1 MGIVKAFF
9 RFLISKLF
17 LINLALVILVGFM
30 IPYCS
35 LGALEDFTNNDS
47 EDYQHNYIAVPNFI
61 GVNMD
66 NIDDFIGNKD
76 LNYVIN
82 DSVYSDNAPAG
93 SVISQD
99 PDPHIETAIDT
110 IPSFVK
116 PGRRIYLT
124 VVKKGGEYKVLPDL
138 LSVNNSKKLAKVK
151 LEMLGFKVNFESKQH
166 KDDGRVLE
174 LKYNGKKIDAGNKLL
189 KGSVIEVIYRSGE
202 GGKPVNL
209 PMLIGETAF
218 NAQQLLALS
227 GLESEVFYESALTAE
242 DSLSFVVYK
251 QSPHPQSVV
260 EGAVPSGSLVTI
272 MARKLVVVTDTAA
285 VADPL

>member
-1 MGIVKAFF
+1 MDIVKAFF

-35 LGALEDFTNNDS
+35 LGALEEFTNNDS
-47 EDYQHNYIAVPNFI
+47 EDYQRNYIAVPNFI
-61 GVNMD
+61 GVHMD
-66 NIDDFIGNKD
+66 NIDDFIGSKD

-99 PDPHIETAIDT
+99 PDPHIETTDDT

-124 VVKKGGEYKVLPDL
+124 VVKKAGEYKVFPDL

-151 LEMLGFKVNFESKQH
+151 LEMLGFKVDFEAKPH

-174 LKYNGKKIDAGNKLL
+174 LKYKGKKIEAGTKLL
-189 KGSVIEVIYRSGE
+189 KGSVIEVIYGSGG
-202 GGKPVNL
+202 GGKPVKL
-209 PMLIGETAF
+209 PKLFGETAF
-218 NAQQLLALS
+218 RAQQLLALL
-227 GLESEVFYESALTAE
+227 GLESQVLYENALTAE

-251 QSPHPQSVV
+251 QSPHPLSVFNGV
-260 EGAVPSGSLVTI
+260 VPSGTAVTI
-272 MARKLVVVTDTAA
+272 MVRKHVVVSDTVA
-285 VADPL
+285 VVDPL

>member
-1 MGIVKAFF
+1 MNMDIVKAFF

-35 LGALEDFTNNDS
+35 LGALEEFTNNDS
-47 EDYQHNYIAVPNFI
+47 EDYRRHYIAVPNFI
-61 GVNMD
+61 GVHMD

-93 SVISQD
+93 SVISQN
-99 PDPHIETAIDT
+99 PDPHIETANDT
-110 IPSFVK
+110 IPSYVK

-124 VVKKGGEYKVLPDL
+124 VVKKTGEYKIIPDL

-151 LEMLGFKVNFESKQH
+151 LEMLGFKVNFEPKAH
-166 KDDGRVLE
+166 KDNGRVLE
-174 LKYNGKKIDAGNKLL
+174 LKYQGKKIEAGTKLL
-189 KGSVIEVIYRSGE
+189 KGSVIDIIYGSG
-202 GGKPVNL
+202 GGLETVGL
-209 PMLIGETAF
+209 PMLVGETAF

-227 GLESEVFYESALTAE
+227 GLESEVVYENASE

-251 QSPHPQSVV
+251 QIPHPRDAVK
-260 EGAVPSGSLVTI
+260 GVPSGSSVRI
-272 MARKLVVVTDTAA
+272 MARKHVVVSDTTA
-285 VADPL
+285 VVDPL

>member
-1 MGIVKAFF
+1 
-9 RFLISKLF
+9 
-17 LINLALVILVGFM
+17 M

-35 LGALEDFTNNDS
+35 LGALEEFTNNDS
-47 EDYQHNYIAVPNFI
+47 EDYQSHYIAVPNFI
-61 GVNMD
+61 GVHVD
-66 NIDDFIGNKD
+66 NIDDFIGGKD

-99 PDPHIETAIDT
+99 PDPHIETADDT

-124 VVKKGGEYKVLPDL
+124 VVKKSGEYKVLPDL

-151 LEMLGFKVNFESKQH
+151 LEMLGFKVNFEPKPH

-174 LKYNGKKIDAGNKLL
+174 LKYKGKKIEAGTKLL
-189 KGSVIEVIYRSGE
+189 KGSVIDVIYGSGG

-209 PMLIGETAF
+209 PMLVGETAF

-227 GLESEVFYESALTAE
+227 GLESEVLFENALTAE

-251 QSPHPQSVV
+251 QSPHPRSVV
-260 EGAVPSGSLVTI
+260 SGLVPSGTAVTI
-272 MARKLVVVTDTAA
+272 MARKQVVVSDTTA
-285 VADPL
+285 VVDPL

>member
-1 MGIVKAFF
+1 
-9 RFLISKLF
+9 
-17 LINLALVILVGFM
+17 M

-99 PDPHIETAIDT
+99 PDPHIETAADT

-124 VVKKGGEYKVLPDL
+124 VVKKAGEYKVLPDL

-151 LEMLGFKVNFESKQH
+151 LEMLGFKVNFEPKPH

-174 LKYNGKKIDAGNKLL
+174 LKHKGKNIEAGNKLL
-189 KGSVIEVIYRSGE
+189 KGSVIDVIYGSGE
-202 GGKPVNL
+202 SGKPVNL

-227 GLESEVFYESALTAE
+227 GLESEVFYEGALTAE

-260 EGAVPSGSLVTI
+260 EGVVSSGSLVTI
-272 MARKLVVVTDTAA
+272 MARKLVVATDTAA
-285 VADPL
+285 VVDSL

>member
-1 MGIVKAFF
+1 MGTLKAFF

-17 LINLALVILVGFM
+17 LINLALVIFVGFM

-35 LGALEDFTNNDS
+35 LGALEEFTNNDS
-47 EDYQHNYIAVPNFI
+47 EDYQSHYIAVPNFI
-61 GVNMD
+61 GVHMD
-66 NIDDFIGNKD
+66 KIDSFIGSKD

-93 SVISQD
+93 TVISQD
-99 PDPHIETAIDT
+99 PDAHIETINDT

-124 VVKKGGEYKVLPDL
+124 VVKKAGEYKVVPDL

-151 LEMLGFKVNFESKQH
+151 LEMLGFKVNFEPKPH

-174 LKYNGKKIDAGNKLL
+174 LKYKGKKIDAGNKLL
-189 KGSVIEVIYRSGE
+189 KGSVIEVIYGSGG

-209 PMLIGETAF
+209 IVLVGETAF

-227 GLESEVFYESALTAE
+227 GLESEVVYENALTAE

-251 QSPHPQSVV
+251 QRPHPQSVIN
-260 EGAVPSGSLVTI
+260 GIVPSGTSVII
-272 MARKLVVVTDTAA
+272 MARKQVVVSDTVA
-285 VADPL
+285 VLDPL